1 MIQVVRCVAA
11 TLAAAMV
18 VSCVMSGV
26 TYADTPP
33 SALHQM
39 RAADALSTSMGRSD
53 MTSDGSVR
61 FGYPG
66 VSFFLD
72 FEGKTLSFDA
82 ISSGSQSVLEVRV
95 DDSEPRLVAL
105 SMAPQHVVLI
115 GETRSARH
123 HVEIMHRSET
133 WHGIVSI
140 REFFFDGNLT
150 PGTPLPQRKIMFLG
164 DSVTC
169 GEAID
174 RVDGGNKTSLWWN
187 PRLSYGMLAASELHA
202 QAALVCYGGRGLM
215 RSWNGK
221 TDELNLPDFFQLA
234 IADPANPVRWDHRRY
249 DPDVIVCAIGTNDFT
264 EGIPERE
271 TYVGA
276 YVDLVRT
283 LLNTH
288 KRAQI
293 VLTEGALLDGEKK
306 AALSAYLAETVA
318 QVADA
323 RVHIVRSQHYP
334 GDANDAHPTR
344 AQHAAMARDMVAQL
358 RTIAQW

>member
-1 MIQVVRCVAA
+1 MIPFVRCVAA

-18 VSCVMSGV
+18 VGCVMADV
-26 TYADTPP
+26 THADTPP
-33 SALHQM
+33 SAPRQM

-53 MTSDGSVR
+53 IASDGSVR

-66 VSFFLD
+66 VSFYLD

-105 SMAPQHVVLI
+105 SMALQHVVLI
-115 GETRSARH
+115 GDTRSGRH

-140 REFFFDGNLT
+140 REFFFDGNLI
-150 PGTPLPQRKIMFLG
+150 PGRPLSQRKIMFLG

-174 RVDGGNKTSLWWN
+174 RVDGGNKTSLWSN

-202 QAALVCYGGRGLM
+202 QAALVCYGGRGLV

-249 DPDVIVCAIGTNDFT
+249 DPDVIVCAIGTNDFAV
-264 EGIPERE
+264 GIPERD
-271 TYVGA
+271 A
-276 YVDLVRT
+276 YVNAYAALVRT
-283 LLNTH
+283 LLSLH
-288 KRAQI
+288 KHAQI
-293 VLTEGALLDGEKK
+293 VLTEGALLDGYKK
-306 AALSAYLAETVA
+306 AVLSTYLTETVA
-318 QVADA
+318 RVADR
-323 RVHIVRSQHYP
+323 RVQVVHSQHYP

-344 AQHAAMARDMVAQL
+344 TQHAAMARELATQL